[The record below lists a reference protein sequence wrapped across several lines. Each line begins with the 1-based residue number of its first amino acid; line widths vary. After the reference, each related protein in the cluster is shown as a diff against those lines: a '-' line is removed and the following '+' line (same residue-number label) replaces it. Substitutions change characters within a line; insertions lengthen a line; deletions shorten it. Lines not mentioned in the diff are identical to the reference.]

1 MSIFWTAIT
10 FWVLGSLPASIVIGK
25 CLKEARCKSPVFSFP
40 PTIISDPVANCCHG
54 WIFETLDSLKKWL
67 SH

>member
-25 CLKEARCKSPVFSFP
+25 CLKEARFEPGFFVSPDDYF
-40 PTIISDPVANCCHG
+40 
-54 WIFETLDSLKKWL
+54 
-67 SH
+67 